1 VPIAPFVVL
10 RLSGRRLANFGSGL
24 TGLGCCQLAS
34 FDPKK
39 LPIPPIVD
47 RTSGRDEA
55 TGEADAGVG
64 LSGLV

>member
-1 VPIAPFVVL
+1 VPVVPDVVL
-10 RLSGRRLANFGSGL
+10 KLNGRRLANFGSGL

-34 FDPKK
+34 LDPKK

-47 RTSGRDEA
+47 RTSGKDEA
-55 TGEADAGVG
+55 TGEADVGVG